1 MATDL
6 GKVGMRMRG
15 TWNSSAT
22 YEVLDVVSYNNGL
35 YIAKQNVPANT
46 APTNT
51 TYWQLA
57 FDNTALVY
65 KAGDTIANTN
75 YVLVGRAAQS
85 AKVFNNFRLP
95 LSRVITA
102 SNVTITLNE
111 LFLLDGNNATN
122 ITSSVDAYSATI
134 GPTGIVVG
142 LNMKS
147 NYTMPALQ
155 SVTMQMQ
162 FSVAFS

>member
-1 MATDL
+1 L
-6 GKVGMRMRG
+6 GKVGIRMRG
-15 TWNSSAT
+15 NWNSSTA
-22 YEVLDVVSYNNGL
+22 YEVLDAVSYNNGL
-35 YIAKQNVPANT
+35 YIAKQGVPANT
-46 APTNT
+46 LPTDT

-57 FDNTALVY
+57 LDNTALVY

-111 LFLLDGNNATN
+111 LFLLDGNNAIN
-122 ITSSVDAYSATI
+122 IKNDVDSYSATI
-134 GPTGIVVG
+134 GPTGIIVG
-142 LNMKS
+142 MNMKS
-147 NYTMPALQ
+147 TYTMPALQ
-155 SVTMQMQ
+155 AVTMQLQ